1 MNVTSHIRKFL
12 LYTSIVFL
20 TLVLVTFIFRD
31 LLVSSYLQKK
41 INRFNQS
48 NHAILK
54 VNKIRVQWIASILM
68 TGISLKPEN
77 GDTLLK
83 IDSVYLSISE
93 WKLLAGRFVFND
105 LELIKPRFTMI
116 RNGFTDNYT
125 FLIREKIQKDQPDT
139 LAKTINYAN
148 ATDQIFGFVFDKIP
162 AWIHIHDL
170 NISANTN
177 NHKIA
182 IHLNHFAFINNT
194 FKVPFRVRE
203 ENEEQF
209 WMAEGRIDRGERI
222 ATVQL
227 YSTGMKKIALPFIT
241 YKWNAEVGFDTVS
254 FSIEEQSDR
263 NERTV
268 VHGSVAIRQLNIHHE
283 RISPDRVFF
292 DRLAIDYSINIG
304 PDYAE
309 LDSVTTVVFNK
320 LDLHPYIRY
329 RTKPTKQITLRLNKP
344 PFPAQDLFSSLPQ
357 GLFTNLENIQVKG
370 DLSYY
375 FDFFVDLSLPDSL
388 RFMSELKRHQ
398 FSVVSYGNNDLTRL
412 NAPFPYT
419 VYEKGVPVKT
429 FTVGPENPNFRSIER
444 ISPFLKASIMTSE
457 DPSFYQHRGFLQD
470 AFRESII
477 TDIKERKFAR
487 GGSTISM
494 QLVKNVFL
502 NRNKTIARKFEE
514 ALLVWLIEN
523 QGLCAKDRMFEV
535 YLNIIEWGP
544 LVYGANEAARF
555 YFNKDAAKLTL
566 AESIFLASIIPRPKW
581 FKYSFNETGHLRES
595 QQGYFKLLSEKML
608 NRGLISQHDFDN
620 LIPDVELKGPAKLLL
635 KKIEPI
641 PADSISYPEEI

>member
-1 MNVTSHIRKFL
+1 MNLISQIRKYL
-12 LYTSIVFL
+12 LYIVVAFL
-20 TLVLVTFIFRD
+20 SLVMLTFIFRD
-31 LLVSSYLQKK
+31 MLVSSYLQKK
-41 INRFNQS
+41 IDLFNQA
-48 NHAILK
+48 NHVILK
-54 VNKIRVQWIASILM
+54 VNKIRVQWIASILV
-68 TGISLKPEN
+68 TGISLKPEQ

-83 IDSVYLSISE
+83 IDSVYLSVSE
-93 WKLLAGRFVFND
+93 WKLLAGRVVFND
-105 LELIKPRFTMI
+105 LELKKPRFTMI
-116 RNGFTDNYT
+116 RKGSVDNYS
-125 FLIREKIQKDQPDT
+125 FLIREKKQEDKKDT
-139 LAKTINYAN
+139 LAKTMNYAF
-148 ATDQIFGFVFDKIP
+148 ATDQLFGFIFDKIP
-162 AWIHIHDL
+162 GWIHIRDL
-170 NISANTN
+170 NISANIN

-182 IHLNHFAFINNT
+182 IYLDHFSFFHNS
-194 FKVPFRVRE
+194 FKVPLRINE

-209 WMAEGRIDRGERI
+209 WMAEGRIDRVERI

-227 YSTGMKKIALPFIT
+227 YSTGMKKITLPFIS

-254 FSIEEQSDR
+254 FSIEEKSDQ
-263 NERTV
+263 NELTV
-268 VHGSVAIRQLNIHHE
+268 VQGSVALRKLNIHHE
-283 RISPDRVFF
+283 RISRDRVFF
-292 DRLAIDYSINIG
+292 DRVAINYSINIG

-309 LDSVTTVVFNK
+309 LDSVTSVVFNK

-329 RTKPTKQITLRLNKP
+329 RAKPTKQIALRLNKP
-344 PFPAQDLFSSLPQ
+344 PFPAQDLFSSLPP

-375 FDFFVDLSLPDSL
+375 FDFFVDLSQPDSL
-388 RFMSELKRHQ
+388 RFMSELRRHQ

-412 NAPFPYT
+412 NAAFPYT
-419 VYEKGVPVKT
+419 AYEKGVPVRT
-429 FTVGPENPNFRSIER
+429 FTVGPGNPNFRIIER
-444 ISPFLKASIMTSE
+444 ISPFLKASILTSE

-523 QGLCAKDRMFEV
+523 QGLCTKDRMFEV

-566 AESIFLASIIPRPKW
+566 AESIFLASIIPKPKW

-608 NRGLISQHDFDN
+608 SRGLISQHDYDK

-635 KKIEPI
+635 KK
-641 PADSISYPEEI
+641 ADAVPVDSLSYPEEI